1 MSGADLQLRIPRD
14 GTADLH
20 LGAGVAEAAVIDTE
34 LLLDEIAVDALLAP
48 VYIVDADVLL
58 DEITADSSARYLI
71 NVWRGPSATSRAVH
85 QDGSR
90 CETHAGSPWQD
101 GARRRPSRGEQWG
114 LAAALPSTTGAPWQ
128 ESARLRSAGTDRW
141 ECATPH
147 HGRSGGA
154 WAVPPRQSRASSDTW
169 QTGRQVQDSRAG
181 TYRHPPRQQTRPALP
196 WGIGEARSLL
206 AALGYVMYRAPHRQ
220 SRRIPWDVAGR
231 VEALWPRPDIW
242 IPPEPEPEPYRPTP
256 DLDLRCQRDGT
267 ANLPI
272 GRVCVNLPQGDH
284 TIPIRRVYLM
294 IHDIEVVRLP
304 DRTPIHASRLNIS
317 LDADAWA
324 WQWSGNLLGAA
335 ALEAVQPDQD
345 GQPVT
350 LEATIDG
357 YTWHLLVEDWTEDRE
372 FGRRGVSV
380 KGRGLTGWLGQPYE
394 LPASGESAAIATAQ
408 QLAAAHLPIG
418 EGWSIDWQAPDWLVP
433 AGAWSWQGKTPAQAI
448 HEIAQAAGYV
458 VRPAMSSRVL
468 RIQPRYPVLPWDY
481 DSATPALVVPDAAIM
496 RLERRQAVATQA
508 NAVYVHGGEVGGV
521 LARVR
526 RTASAGDR
534 VAPTAS
540 HPLIT
545 HADAARALGSR
556 LLAGQH
562 QQPEVRSLTLPVD
575 GSTFPLG
582 QVGDLL
588 RATIGG
594 ASHHG
599 IINAVQVEAQR
610 GNGGVTVRQTLTLG
624 EDTPNQWARFRRLLP
639 GDPLLMG
646 TVEQQ
651 HVDGTATVLLVGGG
665 SVRVRGEA
673 ADGSTVY
680 VRGGR
685 IEGPAPSLSQVEIE
699 V

>member
-1 MSGADLQLRIPRD
+1 MSSADLQLRIPRD
-14 GTADLH
+14 GTADLK
-20 LGAGVAEAAVIDTE
+20 LGADVAGAAVIDSEITLAE
-34 LLLDEIAVDALLAP
+34 LAVDALLGP
-48 VYIVDADVLL
+48 LYLIEADVTLEEVGT
-58 DEITADSSARYLI
+58 DTAALYLVD
-71 NVWRGPSATSRAVH
+71 VWRGPQSTARATH
-85 QDGSR
+85 
-90 CETHAGSPWQD
+90 QD
-101 GARRRPSRGEQWG
+101 GARCESHAGSAWQDGTRHRPSRGDNWQP
-114 LAAALPSTTGAPWQ
+114 AAPMQAGTGAPWQ
-128 ESARLRSAGTDRW
+128 QSARRRSSGTDRW
-141 ECATPH
+141 ESATAH
-147 HGRSGGA
+147 QRSSGGA
-154 WAVPPRQSRASSDTW
+154 WAVPPRQNQARSEAWQIGRPLGDTR
-169 QTGRQVQDSRAG
+169 GS
-181 TYRHPPRQQTRPALP
+181 TYRHPPRQQTRATLP
-196 WGIGEARSLL
+196 WGIGEPHALL
-206 AALGYVMYRAPHRQ
+206 AALGYNMQPRRHRHD
-220 SRRIPWDVAGR
+220 RRIPWEVAGR

-242 IPPEPEPEPYRPTP
+242 IPPEPEPYRPTP

-324 WQWSGNLLGAA
+324 WQWSGALLGSA

-458 VRPAMSSRVL
+458 VRPAPGSRVL
-468 RIQPRYPVLPWDY
+468 RVQPRYPVLPWDY
-481 DSATPALVVPDAAIM
+481 GTATPALVVPDAAIR
-496 RLERRQAVATQA
+496 RLERRQAVTTQA
-508 NAVYVHGGEVGGV
+508 NAVYVHGGAVGGV
-521 LARVR
+521 LARVK
-526 RTASAGDR
+526 RTLSAGDR

-562 QQPEVRSLTLPVD
+562 RQPELRSLTLPLD

-582 QVGDLL
+582 QIGDLL
-588 RATIGG
+588 RATVGNDT
-594 ASHHG
+594 HHG
-599 IINAVQVEAQR
+599 IINAASVVVER
-610 GNGGVTVRQTLTLG
+610 STRGVTVRQTLTLG

-651 HVDGTATVLLVGGG
+651 HLDGTATVLLVGGG

-673 ADGSTVY
+673 AAESAVY
-680 VRGGR
+680 IRSGR